1 MILHKHLLIY
11 IALLLLFTNVI
22 INDVSSLKIPSRNN
36 NNNNEGKIIQQVNN
50 LDNNNE
56 QHPSTVNCT
65 WKYFTQPLDHFSPG
79 VVNVNGDNS
88 SAIATFQQRY
98 CIYDKYFNKEVKMNG
113 PPPNILF
120 YTGNESPVEEYIN
133 QTGLMWTLAPKL
145 NSLVVFAEHRYF
157 GESVPQLKGVR
168 NCLSYCTTQQ
178 ALADHA
184 LLVLEIKKNY
194 NIQNNNA
201 KVVAFGGSYGGM
213 LASWARIKYPNVFD
227 GAIAGSAPIWGFPL
241 LNPPLDGATQAITRS
256 ASKAG
261 GATDQCKENIR
272 TVWPIIY
279 DIGKT
284 ALGRQYLSEVLNLCK
299 PMIWMEDV
307 NEYLQ
312 YAQALWFDLAEG
324 DYPFPSTYI
333 TFAVGP
339 GNYPLPPW
347 PVRVACDQ
355 GLNTDYDIKITGN
368 TSNVTYSIEIDKVEI
383 VVNWDV
389 TSSNGYSI
397 NALKKSKIHTLLTS
411 IQKAIGVWYNV
422 SGTLQCFDFKNNDVL
437 KKEDEK
443 KKMKMKTVKEN
454 KAVMDV
460 VVDVNNNNN
469 NDDDDNICTSNGIP
483 GNAAYWNVIC
493 CNENLNL
500 VNTVVQGVGNDMY
513 WPPNVKR
520 NYTYDSVVNAPNSW
534 LNTCNEYYDSIGLYG
549 VSKFHD
555 NYAHWDTMYYGGKDI
570 TSASNIVFSNGLLDP
585 WSSAGVLQ
593 NLSDTLLAVIIDLG
607 GHHLDLFFPTKN
619 DPESVIK
626 AREIEEQEIRKWIG
640 Q

>member
-1 MILHKHLLIY
+1 MARQRRILVLICSC
-11 IALLLLFTNVI
+11 ICSLLFSGV
-22 INDVSSLKIPSRNN
+22 SLKLPLLSTQQRPA
-36 NNNNEGKIIQQVNN
+36 IQQVVREN
-50 LDNNNE
+50 
-56 QHPSTVNCT
+56 HPSTVNCT

-79 VVNVNGDNS
+79 AANVNGNKNS
-88 SAIATFQQRY
+88 SVTTFQQRY
-98 CIYDKYFNKEVKMNG
+98 CLYDKYFNERMTGERNVASSG
-113 PPPNILF
+113 QPPNILF
-120 YTGNESPVEEYIN
+120 YTGNESPVEEYVN

-157 GESVPQLKGVR
+157 GESVPQLKGLR

-184 LLVLEIKKNY
+184 LLVLEVKKNY
-194 NIQNNNA
+194 NIPNA

-227 GAIAGSAPIWGFPL
+227 GAIAGSAPVWGFPL

-261 GATDQCKENIR
+261 GATDQCKDNIR
-272 TVWPIIY
+272 TAWPIIY

-284 ALGRQYLSEVLNLCK
+284 QDGRDYLSSVLNLCE
-299 PMIWMEDV
+299 PLQSTSDV
-307 NEYLQ
+307 DKYLQ

-339 GNYPLPPW
+339 GNYPLPAW
-347 PVRVACDQ
+347 PVRVACEK
-355 GLNTDYDIKITGN
+355 GLNNDFGFKISGN
-368 TSNVTYSIEIDKVEI
+368 TSNVTYSIEMDKVDI
-383 VVNWDV
+383 VVDWDI
-389 TSSNGYSI
+389 TRSNGYTI
-397 NALKKSKIHTLLTS
+397 NDVKNSKIDALLS
-411 IQKAIGVWYNV
+411 SLQSAVGVWYNV
-422 SGTLQCFDFKNNDVL
+422 SGTLKCFDVNGDNNIVRNVSPPAKTMETKSKDVL
-437 KKEDEK
+437 
-443 KKMKMKTVKEN
+443 
-454 KAVMDV
+454 
-460 VVDVNNNNN
+460 VDVNVHSLVNNGES
-469 NDDDDNICTSNGIP
+469 NDDICTSNGIP

-513 WPPNVKR
+513 WPPNVGR
-520 NYTYDSVVNAPNSW
+520 DYTYDSVVNAPNSW

-570 TSASNIVFSNGLLDP
+570 ASASNIVFSNGLLDP
-585 WSSAGVLQ
+585 WSSAGVLH
-593 NLSDTLLAVIIDLG
+593 NVSDTLLAVIIDLG
-607 GHHLDLFFPTKN
+607 GHHLDLFFPTEN

-640 Q
+640 QNKI